1 MVSSVESWDVV
12 VSFCEDVMSQKEAAE
27 RDREI
32 TTSVPSRIILKFD
45 NTINVIEVNW
55 IRLAGES
62 YTKASGNVGVVA
74 ASLNNFIRWLDEND
88 DLEFENFHFVGFD
101 LGAHVAGI
109 AGRNFNA
116 NNKVGRITGLNPTG
130 RHWGAGSQRLRST
143 DATYVE
149 VIHTDTFGALSNG
162 IGDPIGHV
170 NFYPNG
176 GKNQPGCVFH
186 SCCHARSFELFAA
199 SIKEDNRLKGN
210 RCSSMTQMNLNLCR
224 GGLVELGGI
233 DPSKTGESGIYRI
246 NTSRRYPFH

>member
-1 MVSSVESWDVV
+1 MPGSG
-12 VSFCEDVMSQKEAAE
+12 
-27 RDREI
+27 
-32 TTSVPSRIILKFD
+32 TVPSNFQPGD
-45 NTINVIEVNW
+45 NTIFLIH
-55 IRLAGES
+55 G
-62 YTKASGNVGVVA
+62 Y
-74 ASLNNFIRWLDEND
+74 LDNSAVQFLD
-88 DLEFENFHFVGFD
+88 DV
-101 LGAHVAGI
+101 
-109 AGRNFNA
+109 RP
-116 NNKVGRITGLNPTG
+116 GLNPTG